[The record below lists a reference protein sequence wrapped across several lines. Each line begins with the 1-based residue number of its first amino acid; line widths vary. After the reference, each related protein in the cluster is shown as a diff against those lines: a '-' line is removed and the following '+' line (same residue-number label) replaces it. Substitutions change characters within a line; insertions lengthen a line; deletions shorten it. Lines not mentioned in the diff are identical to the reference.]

1 MRQQLGAQ
9 LVICTLVVL
18 SAKAAGAQL
27 RTTDLSN
34 HCSTDGW
41 CRVSPYLPEMHMV
54 SHERDAWLIVEGHLL
69 YRRVVD
75 GQHWERVLPDERYIT
90 DVATDGRG
98 DAWILAPQCHGNGRY
113 ERTCSSSRIYHW
125 TKTQLVKFELKGHL
139 RSIWSAGNGTVW
151 AAGGDDRNE
160 NNRPDESVHNESLVV
175 SWNGHSWHTW
185 PIEVSPRYQ
194 NGPLLRIWGTS
205 ASDVWAIGGGT
216 IQRWN
221 GSKWRGIDYPTKDYI
236 PKMEPTNH
244 STRQYTDIYGS
255 AGDVWIGEDYGP
267 LRHFNAKGDLS
278 IEPDQKRPEPQFPA
292 DLPAAA
298 RLRGQPDVT
307 ALSVAS
313 ERRVWVASAYGSSY
327 FDGNEWHGSS
337 YDDFGPEEML
347 IQASI
352 VANEANQALMLRVN
366 GPHIYAGQEPSWKKL
381 QPPNKGRLDLCVL
394 GSSPG
399 GTPLVVSCAEGSL
412 YEWNYPF
419 KHPLRLLAKAN
430 PRFAPKAIW
439 SSSVNDVWVVALRRP
454 QVYRF
459 DRPGKKLKP
468 VVEGLPERCSYRA
481 VSGTAPN
488 DVWLVG
494 DAGCIAHFDGNSWS
508 EVPSGFDERLSGV
521 WAATPSRAWAVG
533 VGGTILG
540 WNGKT
545 WHRQEG
551 DTLRDLLAI
560 SGSSAHD
567 VWIVGEGG
575 TILHRSVESP

>member
-1 MRQQLGAQ
+1 MAHRG
-9 LVICTLVVL
+9 VPSL
-18 SAKAAGAQL
+18 S
-27 RTTDLSN
+27 
-34 HCSTDGW
+34 
-41 CRVSPYLPEMHMV
+41 E
-54 SHERDAWLIVEGHLL
+54 
-69 YRRVVD
+69 
-75 GQHWERVLPDERYIT
+75 
-90 DVATDGRG
+90 
-98 DAWILAPQCHGNGRY
+98 
-113 ERTCSSSRIYHW
+113 
-125 TKTQLVKFELKGHL
+125 
-139 RSIWSAGNGTVW
+139 W
-151 AAGGDDRNE
+151 AASTHLGNQCERRLGDRW
-160 NNRPDESVHNESLVV
+160 R
-175 SWNGHSWHTW
+175 
-185 PIEVSPRYQ
+185 
-194 NGPLLRIWGTS
+194 
-205 ASDVWAIGGGT
+205 T

-278 IEPDQKRPEPQFPA
+278 IEPTRNA
-292 DLPAAA
+292 RAAISA
-298 RLRGQPDVT
+298 ESAGCGAFERATRCYCTVG
-307 ALSVAS
+307 S
-313 ERRVWVASAYGSSY
+313 EREASLGRVRVWLLLLRC
-327 FDGNEWHGSS
+327 NEWHGSS

-347 IQASI
+347 IRHLSWPI
-352 VANEANQALMLRVN
+352 EANQALMLRVN

-399 GTPLVVSCAEGSL
+399 GTPLVVSCAEGRFMNGITHSSIRCVCL
-412 YEWNYPF
+412 P
-419 KHPLRLLAKAN
+419 KPI

-508 EVPSGFDERLSGV
+508 EVPSGFNERLSGV